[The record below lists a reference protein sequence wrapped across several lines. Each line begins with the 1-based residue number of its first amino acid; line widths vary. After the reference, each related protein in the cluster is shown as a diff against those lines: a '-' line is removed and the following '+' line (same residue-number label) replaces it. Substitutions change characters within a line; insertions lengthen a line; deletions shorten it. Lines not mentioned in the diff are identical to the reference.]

1 MLRQSYA
8 TCMLRTQGRSRKK
21 WREKRKRSPSF
32 LVPRPLLRWNFSSRF
47 LLAVVSVPAS
57 KSGLQL
63 KLVYTTLKIL
73 LFKLKALITKKTS
86 AKRLRFENVIF

>member
-1 MLRQSYA
+1 MLHVA
-8 TCMLRTQGRSRKK
+8 DAGTQPQKMAGKTK
-21 WREKRKRSPSF
+21 TLAF
-32 LVPRPLLRWNFSSRF
+32 LPCSQTSLAMEF
-47 LLAVVSVPAS
+47 LLAFPVSVPAS
-57 KSGLQL
+57 ESGLQL